1 MDKSSNKVRYMT
13 PSEAATL
20 LMISPVTLRHWALAG
35 KLAFVTTPGGHR
47 RFAEDEVKRFASR
60 YVPANEALVTHIN
73 SVPGDDGV
81 HRILIV
87 DDDVQL
93 SGFLM
98 ELLQGL
104 PDPVQTEV
112 ANDGFEAGQK
122 LQTFRP
128 HTVLLDLMMPGIK
141 GFDVCRKIK
150 ENPETCGTRVVVM
163 TGYHTLEN
171 MMQAMEAG
179 AEACLAKPL
188 DKIQLFKVLVLSGLN
203 MAEANA

>member
-93 SGFLM
+93 SGFLV